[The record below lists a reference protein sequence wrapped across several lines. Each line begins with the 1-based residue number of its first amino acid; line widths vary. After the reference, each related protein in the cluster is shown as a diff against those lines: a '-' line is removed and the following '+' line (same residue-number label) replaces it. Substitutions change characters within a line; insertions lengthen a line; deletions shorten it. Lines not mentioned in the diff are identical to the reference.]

1 MTFYDI
7 LSRYYDDLFGVKQG
21 AVNRVIEI
29 FEGQKDVTLLDAA
42 AGSGSEAAAF
52 AKAGFNVSA
61 LDSNV
66 RMAEN
71 ISRKAEA
78 EGVKIETVHA
88 GMEEA
93 KDVWPK
99 ASFDA
104 IICIGNSFVHL
115 PDKSAMIR
123 QLKQFRELLKPGGRL
138 LIQTVN
144 YDRVYAE
151 NITELPEIQH
161 ADKNVRFQRYY
172 QLEGNQIRF
181 QMRLY
186 AQGEVFEAD
195 TLLYPLTE
203 ADVKEVIASAG
214 FRSAGIF
221 GDFSGRPFQIGSPSL
236 VAELRK

>member
-21 AVNRVIEI
+21 AVNRVIEA
-29 FEGQKDVTLLDAA
+29 FKGQKDVNLLDAA

-61 LDSNV
+61 LDSNA
-66 RMAEN
+66 RMAKN

-78 EGVKIETVHA
+78 QGVKIETVHA

-93 KDVWPK
+93 EELWPK
-99 ASFDA
+99 AVFDV

-161 ADKNVRFQRYY
+161 AEKNLRFQRYY
-172 QLEGNQIRF
+172 QLEGNRIRF

-186 AQGEVFEAD
+186 ACDEVFEAE

-203 ADVKEVIASAG
+203 ADLKEVLASAM
-214 FRSAGIF
+214 FSSIDIF
-221 GDFSGRPFQIGSPSL
+221 GDFSGQPFQIDSPSL